1 MPGLDGAGESLGRT
15 RPSLRAPFTSN
26 RRPRPPDPALITYEY
41 DERVGGRRPLKTM
54 ADAKQQQQTKG
65 GIMARFARSTTKKSK
80 DSSSADPKDSA
91 SHAALQQ
98 SHAIPGAHFL
108 GTSSFA
114 ARSTITLDTMG
125 GGPVTPTISTT
136 PLSATPTLVSKSSG
150 MNLGT
155 KLQKPRSKPARYTAS
170 LDSEAPP
177 LFQAYPQAI
186 KHASLSASTL
196 SPEVILK
203 HYHHSQKGSL
213 GQDILQNV
221 VELGSLNSKKEE
233 KAKKKHRR
241 KTSSPVANA
250 EWTNKIYMLLTSGCL
265 LQYAGDGSFDRLPE
279 RVMQLGKDSV
289 AFASDVIPGKHWVLQ
304 VSQDVDREGEPPAET
319 PSRSLFSKL
328 SFRSSESRKATS
340 SFLLVL
346 DNPEDLHSWMF
357 AVRQEIE
364 LLGGTRHKPEA
375 GMTGSKASPGEHH
388 QLRERPSRR
397 YLITRDPNQV
407 SEFRIQREESPGFPC
422 AEEVESGRER
432 NGSDHTNS
440 SSARRRSSVSP
451 SMEAPSVSTTAFSY
465 DQTQLDRLRESRLSY
480 LSTGT
485 RTLTS
490 RETSPDE
497 FTNRDKGPPPNNVKR
512 HSRNTHPSAVNPTLS
527 APPKDR
533 RRSTNTSP
541 CVRSGRSSSAEL
553 NSTPRIPLWR
563 STHERSSNA
572 QSSSPSA
579 PNFSVPNYNAP
590 IRYSLG
596 PRTADVPPIPVTK
609 QSEEPETVARQ
620 PEMTEKRSST
630 SSSMRP
636 VSTVGSLQSATE
648 WTSRK
653 SSRTAASA
661 SAHAHSI
668 ATAGEFS
675 STAPKMPFDTQ
686 LHRQSVPGAS
696 RPSTSS
702 ANSSERYHSSH
713 PLLLLDPSSPPPLPS
728 PSALSPRPATANT
741 KKPRRPT
748 SLQVQP
754 YDHHTTQSHN
764 LEMMS
769 SSAAGGGGISSSEN
783 PPPRSSSRIV
793 IHNRKSMPLL
803 ALPPPP
809 MPPPNCPLPAPPPP
823 PQPSGENLYLNVQGM
838 TKEGGG
844 GLVIATGREGADV
857 KKLGTR
863 HSFCAMRAGVVRE
876 EAWV

>member
-1 MPGLDGAGESLGRT
+1 MPGPDGAGESLGRT

-26 RRPRPPDPALITYEY
+26 RRSRPPDPTHIAYEY
-41 DERVGGRRPLKTM
+41 DEKVGGRRPLKTM
-54 ADAKQQQQTKG
+54 ADAKQQQTKG
-65 GIMARFARSTTKKSK
+65 GIMARFARSATRKSK
-80 DSSSADPKDSA
+80 DSSADPKEYGSP
-91 SHAALQQ
+91 AALQQ
-98 SHAIPGAHFL
+98 SHTIPGTHSL
-108 GTSSFA
+108 DSSNLA
-114 ARSTITLDTMG
+114 ARSTVTIDTSS

-155 KLQKPRSKPARYTAS
+155 KLQKSRSKPTRHATS
-170 LDSEAPP
+170 PDLEAPP

-203 HYHHSQKGSL
+203 HYHQSQKASL

-233 KAKKKHRR
+233 KAKKKHKR
-241 KTSSPVANA
+241 KASSPIANA
-250 EWTNKIYMLLTSGCL
+250 EWTNKVYVLSTSGCL

-304 VSQDVDREGEPPAET
+304 VSQDVDREGELPAEA
-319 PSRSLFSKL
+319 SRSIFSKL
-328 SFRSSESRKATS
+328 SFRSSETRKATS

-375 GMTGSKASPGEHH
+375 GMTGPKVSPREH

-397 YLITRDPNQV
+397 YLITRDPNQI
-407 SEFRIQREESPGFPC
+407 SEFRIQREESPGFSYTEE
-422 AEEVESGRER
+422 AENIRER
-432 NGSDHTNS
+432 TGSDHTS
-440 SSARRRSSVSP
+440 SSTRRRSSIRP
-451 SMEAPSVSTTAFSY
+451 SMEAPSVSTTAASY
-465 DQTQLDRLRESRLSY
+465 DQNQLDRLRESRLSY

-490 RETSPDE
+490 RDTSPDE
-497 FTNRDKGPPPNNVKR
+497 FSSRDKASNAKR
-512 HSRNTHPSAVNPTLS
+512 HSRNTHPSAIHPTLS
-527 APPKDR
+527 VPPTDR

-541 CVRSGRSSSAEL
+541 SLRSSRSPSGES
-553 NSTPRIPLWR
+553 NSTPRSPLWQ
-563 STHERSSNA
+563 STLERSFKA
-572 QSSSPSA
+572 RSPSPST

-590 IRYSLG
+590 IRYSLS
-596 PRTADVPPIPVTK
+596 PHVADVPPVPVTK
-609 QSEEPETVARQ
+609 QSEGPETLATQ
-620 PEMTEKRSST
+620 PEMVEKRSS

-636 VSTVGSLQSATE
+636 VSTVGSLQSATD

-653 SSRTAASA
+653 SSRTAST
-661 SAHAHSI
+661 HNT
-668 ATAGEFS
+668 ATVGNFS
-675 STAPKMPFDTQ
+675 STATKTPFDTQ
-686 LHRQSVPGAS
+686 IHRQSVPGAS

-702 ANSSERYHSSH
+702 AASPERYHSTH
-713 PLLLLDPSSPPPLPS
+713 PLFLLGPSSPPPPPS
-728 PSALSPRPATANT
+728 QVALSAPTDLKRPATANT
-741 KKPRRPT
+741 KKSRRPT
-748 SLQVQP
+748 SLQVHP
-754 YDHHTTQSHN
+754 YDYATQSHH
-764 LEMMS
+764 LETTPS
-769 SSAAGGGGISSSEN
+769 SVASISSQEN
-783 PPPRSSSRIV
+783 LPPRSSSRIV

-809 MPPPNCPLPAPPPP
+809 MPPPNCPLPAPPPL
-823 PQPSGENLYLNVQGM
+823 PSGESVYLNVQGM
-838 TKEGGG
+838 AKEGG
-844 GLVIATGREGADV
+844 GLVIAAGGEGGEM
-857 KKLGTR
+857 KRLGTR

-876 EAWV
+876 GAWV